1 MQKWWLLHCNKVRLC
16 IVVLLFFGVFFVSNQ
31 TFAAP
36 ITSNGAVNV
45 SGTVYGPPPIVPAII
60 TSIASG
66 QRFTN
71 SPITVSGT
79 CGPNLIVK
87 IFKNNIFAGS
97 AVCSNDGKFTILVD
111 LLYGKT
117 ELRVRNYDFQDQA
130 GPESMVLAVYYDVP
144 SVTTEPANGNNSTV
158 QAPSNNNEPSAA
170 NQLII
175 KTDVTHRGVTP
186 NVDFEWPIEIVGGT
200 PPYAVNISWGDGT
213 TSLISRKDGS
223 TFNLHH
229 KYVKNGNYTITIN
242 VVDVLG
248 RKTSI
253 QLIALASTPL
263 SAVRPQ
269 PITITKNY
277 LQWIISVALLLIVGC
292 VAYLIGRHKQGK
304 KTSKSIT
311 N

>member
-1 MQKWWLLHCNKVRLC
+1 MQIWWGTKQYASKLLISFLLTLG
-16 IVVLLFFGVFFVSNQ
+16 VLLVSSKVI
-31 TFAAP
+31 AAT
-36 ITSNGAVNV
+36 ITNSGAVNV
-45 SGTVYGPPPIVPAII
+45 NGTVYGPPPTIPAVI
-60 TSIASG
+60 TSPIG
-66 QRFTN
+66 EQRFTS
-71 SPITVSGT
+71 SPIAVSGT
-79 CGPNLIVK
+79 CGSNLIVK

-97 AVCSNDGKFTILVD
+97 AVCSDNGKFTISVY

-130 GPESMVLAVYYDVP
+130 GPESAVLVVYYDVLP
-144 SVTTEPANGNNSTV
+144 VTTEPASGNNPVT
-158 QAPSNNNEPSAA
+158 QIPQNINKTDTI
-170 NQLII
+170 NQMII
-175 KTDVTHRGVTP
+175 KTDITHQGVTP

-200 PPYAVNISWGDGT
+200 PPYAVNVSWGDGT
-213 TSLISRKDGS
+213 TSLISRKESGA
-223 TFNLHH
+223 FNLHH
-229 KYVKNGNYTITIN
+229 KYIKNGNYTITIN

-253 QLIALASTPL
+253 QLVALASTPL

-304 KTSKSIT
+304 KTSQSIT